1 MADCYQ
7 WDEHSK
13 LLQLVGAL
21 IGKALDCYAWH
32 ERETRRSY
40 IKTKDQLMKMFG
52 KMRDPIIQRAEL
64 AAIRQREDESLEEY
78 GQRVRQIA
86 SRAYPTASID
96 LFETLAR
103 EAFLKGCSD
112 VDSAEL
118 ALHRDPKTLNEAVQF
133 TQTAAHNHKLLSRPG
148 RPRVRNVSFVDD
160 DPLPSIRR
168 VQINQMGEDK
178 INVNLDWSEI
188 NQNMREILSYV
199 RNPQANRSVNP
210 KSVSS
215 HETTGD
221 TLTKPKPFA
230 MSRPTPPT
238 PPRVSNSPTRGSSPS
253 GQTSRLPQQYKGFEC
268 NQIGHFARDCPS
280 RRTRSRS
287 PSPASK
293 ARHLNY

>member
-32 ERETRRSY
+32 ELETRRSY

-221 TLTKPKPFA
+221 ILTKPFA

-238 PPRVSNSPTRGSSPS
+238 PPRVSNSPTRGLSPS
-253 GQTSRLPQQYKGFEC
+253 GQTSRLPQQYKCFEC